1 MIDDINF
8 FGGLDIVSR
17 PAGGRRWCSRFS
29 LCGVSYG
36 LVLGGRRLAVDEF
49 APVQEVLLC
58 DDPARISNSPDSRDL
73 TPSAPSKVAVS
84 GATARSID
92 EKKPKHICAYAM
104 SPVLMICAACTSEP
118 VVSIVVPTADSEGRV
133 EASSLWLCSSIK
145 EFAVTQTFTS
155 AWHIVKVAVFKLW
168 IEKLTAS
175 FSSTAIW
182 FQLTSSAALFLWAS
196 LI

>member
-1 MIDDINF
+1 
-8 FGGLDIVSR
+8 VQ
-17 PAGGRRWCSRFS
+17 PFS

-49 APVQEVLLC
+49 APVREVLHC
-58 DDPARISNSPDSRDL
+58 GDSARISNSPDSLDL
-73 TPSAPSKVAVS
+73 TPSAPSKVAAS

-92 EKKPKHICAYAM
+92 EKKPKHICANGM

-118 VVSIVVPTADSEGRV
+118 VVSMVVPTADSEGRT
-133 EASSLWLCSSIK
+133 EALSLWLCSSIK
-145 EFAVTQTFTS
+145 EIAVTQTFTS

-168 IEKLTAS
+168 IENLTAS

-182 FQLTSSAALFLWAS
+182 FQLTSSAALFLRAS